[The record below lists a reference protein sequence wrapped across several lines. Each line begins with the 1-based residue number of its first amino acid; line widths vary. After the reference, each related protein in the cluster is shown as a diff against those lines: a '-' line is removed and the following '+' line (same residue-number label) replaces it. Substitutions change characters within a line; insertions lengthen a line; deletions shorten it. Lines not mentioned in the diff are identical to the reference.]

1 MPRAKANGIELEYD
15 SFGDTSKP
23 PLLLI
28 MGLGAQMTAWPEAF
42 CQQLAGRG
50 FFVTRFDNRDVGL
63 SSKFDAAG
71 APNLM
76 AVMTSM
82 QQGGQVSPAYTLSD
96 MAADASGL
104 LDAMGIKAAHIVGA
118 SMGGMI
124 AQAFAIQY
132 PERTLSL
139 TSIMSSTGEPD
150 LPQASPDAIGVL
162 MAPRPADRASAID
175 AAVQARKVLAGGGF
189 PFDEAE
195 ARRLAED
202 AYDRSNYPDGM
213 ARQLVAIVASGGRR
227 DALKS
232 VKAPTV
238 VIHGDK
244 DPLVAYAGGM
254 DTKDAIAGSELITI
268 AGMGHEMPEGAWPA
282 ILDAVER
289 VAKRVPVA

>member
-1 MPRAKANGIELEYD
+1 MPKAKANGIELEYD
-15 SFGDTSKP
+15 SFGDKAKP

-42 CQQLAGRG
+42 CEQLAGRG

-63 SSKFDAAG
+63 STKLDAAG

-76 AVMTSM
+76 AVMMSM
-82 QQGGQVSPAYTLSD
+82 QQGGQVTPAYTLSD
-96 MAADASGL
+96 MAADAAGL
-104 LDAMGIKAAHIVGA
+104 LDALGIKAAHIVGA

-150 LPQASPDAIGVL
+150 LPQASQEALGVL
-162 MAPRPADRASAID
+162 LAPRPADRASAID
-175 AAVQARKVLAGGGF
+175 AAVAARRTLAGGGF

-195 ARRLAED
+195 VRRLAEET
-202 AYDRSNYPDGM
+202 YDRSNYPDGM

-232 VKAPTV
+232 VKAPAV

-244 DPLVAYAGGM
+244 DPLVAYAAGV
-254 DTKDAIAGSELITI
+254 DTQKALAGCELITI
-268 AGMGHEMPEGAWPA
+268 PGMGHEMPEGAWPA